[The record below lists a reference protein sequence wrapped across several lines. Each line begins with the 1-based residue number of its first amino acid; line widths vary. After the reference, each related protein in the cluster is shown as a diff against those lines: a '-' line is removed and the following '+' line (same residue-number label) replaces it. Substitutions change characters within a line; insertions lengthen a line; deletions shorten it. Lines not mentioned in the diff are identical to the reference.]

1 MAASMALKMAS
12 ALHGEPSDDLICAPF
27 AGLRQR
33 RRRLQGMLNS
43 VTNGVRS
50 PVNRSQDSHQ
60 GRKTA
65 VAALAGPG
73 PWPDLQACQCW
84 PDVGNGALAARWQVW
99 WQSLSGFLLSNYLL
113 CKRFGTHCQPVPGNN
128 FLGFAGSAWV
138 GSLASSDS
146 FKYALLCRDLLAV
159 KIIRTG
165 TEIEPFNKIIHLA
178 FAGEL
183 APALTMERIWHRT
196 LEVY

>member
-1 MAASMALKMAS
+1 M
-12 ALHGEPSDDLICAPF
+12 
-27 AGLRQR
+27 
-33 RRRLQGMLNS
+33 
-43 VTNGVRS
+43 
-50 PVNRSQDSHQ
+50 
-60 GRKTA
+60 
-65 VAALAGPG
+65 
-73 PWPDLQACQCW
+73 
-84 PDVGNGALAARWQVW
+84 
-99 WQSLSGFLLSNYLL
+99 
-113 CKRFGTHCQPVPGNN
+113 
-128 FLGFAGSAWV
+128 